1 MNADAETIKKRIKK
15 LLALSKSPNENEA
28 MAALQ
33 KAQALME
40 AYHVTEAECVYAS
53 QTVKAT
59 KRESAWRSTLANTV
73 ASLYACEA
81 LRDVSSGQMIFYGEA
96 FDAFM
101 AKEMY
106 GYLSKTIDRMVK
118 QNVRKRNTLKYKNQ
132 YRFGIVCRLAIRIY
146 ELGQKVSWAPEREH
160 KLLAVKKAAENKFGI
175 ITRRELKT
183 THSGKAFNRGV
194 ADGGTVS
201 LHRQATARNGYLEG

>member
-1 MNADAETIKKRIKK
+1 MNTDLETIKKRIKK

-33 KAQALME
+33 KAQELMAE
-40 AYHVTEAECVYAS
+40 YRITEAECVYTSA
-53 QTVKAT
+53 TVKAT
-59 KRESAWRSTLANTV
+59 KRESAWRSVLAN
-73 ASLYACEA
+73 AIAPLYACETFQN
-81 LRDVSSGQMIFYGEA
+81 VSSGEMIFYGEA
-96 FDAFM
+96 FDCFM

-106 GYLSKTIDRMVK
+106 GYLSRTIDRMVK

-132 YRFGIVCRLAIRIY
+132 YRFGIACRLSVRID

-160 KLLAVKKAAENKFGI
+160 KLLAVKKALESEVGC
-175 ITRRELKT
+175 ITKSKLKT
-183 THSGKAFNRGV
+183 SFNNRAFKRGV